1 MNLRST
7 LLRLL
12 STFKSQRELDTELS
26 HHLQLH
32 TDHYLRQGLTPQEA
46 RRQALLKLGGL
57 EQTKQLIREQQ
68 SLPIAESLFH
78 DARFALR
85 LLKKSPAFTTIAIL
99 TLALGIGANTAIF
112 SVIHAVLL
120 RSLPFPHPSELVD
133 ISARSAFFDFPNLG
147 LSLPDIADVRSSATS
162 FAGIAV
168 HRDAPKELSAAG
180 DAKPQR
186 LESTEVTEDFFL
198 LLGVRPLHGR
208 IFTSGDMQ
216 PGHRTVV
223 LSYELW
229 RDNFAA
235 DPGAIGKIIT
245 LDGQPH
251 TIIGVIPRQAPL
263 GFATDSKLWTPFLP
277 TKDQQADRSNHAY
290 SVLARL
296 KPHITIARAD
306 LELATISARL
316 ASTYPDID
324 NGWSIHADSLKQ
336 YLLGDATTPL
346 AILFCAVGFVLLI
359 ACANVS
365 NLFLARGWARR
376 REFAIR
382 SAIGATRRALLRQL
396 AVESVLVAVAGGAC
410 AFLIAIWTM
419 HALRLAL
426 PPDIPRLDQIQIDA
440 PVAWFTLAVSLV
452 AALLAG
458 LAPALLTTQ
467 RSGASADPCLSS
479 RQQQPVI
486 ANAARNLVSI
496 FAKPRRLPAETIL
509 HQLKQSPGTPH
520 NLLRQLLVVGEV
532 ALAAILLIGAA
543 LALRSFNQ
551 LRHLDLGFQPDNL
564 LTLRLD
570 FPKFRFATP
579 EQTITFVDQ
588 VLDATRATPG
598 VTSVST
604 GLVYP
609 MSDEVAESTFET
621 DATSADPKHAQQS
634 ALANRVTPDFFQTLG
649 IPLLAG
655 RDFTAADRK
664 GKTLVFVVNETLA
677 KKYFGGLDA
686 VGKRFC
692 NEHDA
697 GHPVWGEIIGVV
709 GNVVE
714 ANHFDPE
721 AQTKPQLYAAFD
733 QTSQISG
740 VYLMVRAKSDPR
752 ALVSALEDRI
762 WSIDKNQPITAVATL
777 DQRIAEVNAS
787 PRSQTLLL
795 GIFAVL
801 GFILALIGVYGVMSY
816 LVGLQTREIGIRMA
830 LGAVPSE
837 VQRRILA
844 HGLKLTVAGVI
855 IGTICGLALTRFMAT
870 LFFSFAISDPL
881 TYTTVAAV
889 LITVAAAACY
899 LPARRASHI
908 DPAIA
913 LHHD

>member
-12 STFKSQRELDTELS
+12 NIFKSHRDLDTELS

-32 TDHYLRQGLTPQEA
+32 IDDCLHQGLTPQEA

-68 SLPIAESLFH
+68 TLPIAESLFH

-112 SVIHAVLL
+112 SVINSVLL
-120 RSLPFPHPSELVD
+120 RSLPFPHPNELVD
-133 ISARSAFFDFPNLG
+133 ISARSTYFDFPNLG

-162 FAGIAV
+162 FAAIAV
-168 HRDAPKELSAAG
+168 HQDAPKELSAAG

-186 LESTEVTEDFFL
+186 LESTDVTEDFFP

-208 IFTSGDMQ
+208 IFTSADMQ
-216 PGHRTVV
+216 PGNRTVV

-229 RDNFAA
+229 RENFAA
-235 DPGAIGKIIT
+235 DPNAIGKTIT

-251 TIIGVIPRQAPL
+251 TIIGVIAAQAPL
-263 GFATDSKLWTPFLP
+263 GFATDSKVWTPFLP

-316 ASTYPDID
+316 ASTYPHID

-346 AILFCAVGFVLLI
+346 TILFCAVGFVLLI

-382 SAIGATRRALLRQL
+382 SAIGATRGALLRQL

-410 AFLIAIWTM
+410 AFLIATWTM
-419 HALRLAL
+419 HAFRLAL

-440 PVAWFTLAVSLV
+440 SVAWFTLAASLV
-452 AALLAG
+452 AGLLAG

-467 RSGASADPCLSS
+467 QSGGSSDACLWS
-479 RQQQPVI
+479 RQQQSVI
-486 ANAARNLVSI
+486 PSAARNLSSI

-509 HQLKQSPGTPH
+509 DQLKQSPFTLH
-520 NLLRQLLVVGEV
+520 NLVRQLLVVGEV

-579 EQTITFVDQ
+579 EQTIAFVQQ

-598 VTSVST
+598 VTSVAA

-609 MSDEVAESTFET
+609 MSDEVAETTFET
-621 DATSADPKHAQQS
+621 EATSADPKHAQQS
-634 ALANRVTPDFFQTLG
+634 ALANRVTPDFFHTLG

-655 RDFTAADRK
+655 RDFTAADAK
-664 GKTLVFVVNETLA
+664 GKSLVFVVNETLA

-692 NEHDA
+692 NKHEA

-721 AQTKPQLYAAFD
+721 AESKPQLYASFD

-752 ALVSALEDRI
+752 DLVSALQDCI

-795 GIFAVL
+795 GIFAAL
-801 GFILALIGVYGVMSY
+801 GFVLALIGVYGVMSY
-816 LVGLQTREIGIRMA
+816 LVGQQTREIGIRMA
-830 LGAVPSE
+830 LGAAPSQ

-855 IGTICGLALTRFMAT
+855 IGTICGIALTRFMAT
-870 LFFSFAISDPL
+870 LFFTFAISDPL
-881 TYTTVAAV
+881 TYTTVAAL
-889 LITVAAAACY
+889 LIAVAAAACY